1 MQKEVVDL
9 TGFSPDK
16 VKRLAELKVIEFD
29 GKHYNEG
36 TVKQYMNYELKIL
49 NDCCDLNEFITIVGI
64 PKYTGLHN
72 IELHFPDE
80 FPLLNIIK
88 LTSPING
95 KYVYITKN
103 SAIDFKVTL
112 DRKRAIFKTHISTN
126 NLNRKYGLGFKR
138 LKYYTEI
145 RKLNPINAPTGFK
158 EQGLYFPIEEVE
170 TVVAEEKKFLERH
183 YSVSDVKK
191 LLGYSE
197 GSTSSIM
204 ELVKAGYLKFHKTD
218 FGLESNGV
226 SSNKSWITK
235 DSLHLFIES
244 LENDYIKLDYIVDE
258 LKLTRNYLKNKF
270 SVEDKLII
278 SKQTYVK
285 KDNALQFI
293 KKYYLDS
300 IPNLDSTPDLDS
312 IPESCFPCEEQNYYI
327 LKSINKLSL
336 RRETSLYSLLQK
348 SEYKNLFK
356 DFVEPN
362 DTEGYW
368 KINKKE
374 VDDYLEMINDLR
386 RKYYT
391 RPELLDKLNL
401 QKTFRYIPITAI
413 EMPLYMKFFTN
424 LTGEYLYDKQD
435 TLRFLEKKELFSLVF
450 EQLHLEL
457 SDYIKNYIEVRDMP
471 VHLEKTVELL
481 KSFAEKSLSSKQAN
495 PDTSEKYERQYLL
508 SIEYLI
514 NYNLKKELFNYDNA
528 EVQLLINNC
537 PTTSRKIYI
546 WEILLFIKNE
556 RLCKYSLE
564 ELPNPRIKRSYKE
577 NEKISF
583 EDWINIYN
591 YCLKLDNHLNHA
603 IVDKQYA
610 NLWLFIMIL
619 LTNAWR
625 PSDVFRIP
633 PIQPELI
640 GVPNIEW
647 FKIYKLTKPQAQK
660 IINIIRSYNLVTA
673 KNGMPR
679 DFTCNLDLVIP
690 MVTAL
695 CICEFHRRKNNSSS
709 IIDFTSET
717 KKKNRIRAS
726 QFNLFFKKS
735 DDLKH
740 IKFSPLIAN
749 RSLMEHLFYSIQE
762 KKGKGNT
769 AFELVMKLRKHKT
782 EVTKEYIGYGENQI
796 STHLFT
802 RGEFGFLYE
811 QLIEL
816 LTETKES
823 SLHERTTEI
832 SHVKQFFEPFEVENL
847 FNFFSKVMSVQEQN
861 LMDQLL
867 SLSPDDALE
876 HIRNMYLGQMPA
888 KNPNTQCLIYPNCH
902 RPSNQYSCNQCL
914 FAVHN
919 VYALT
924 SIFNEFE
931 DSIQRYKNSNKKG
944 VKQREQNTIIKI
956 QNLLIKTIEKFGE
969 DYVFSFYDGGENLF
983 TQKLAFLEE

>member
-9 TGFSPDK
+9 TGFSPEK
-16 VKRLAELKVIEFD
+16 VKKLAELKLIEFD

-49 NDCCDLNEFITIVGI
+49 NNCYDIDEFTKIAKI

-72 IELHFPDE
+72 IELHYPDE

-88 LTSPING
+88 PTLPING
-95 KYVYITKN
+95 KYVYIVKD
-103 SAIDFKVTL
+103 SALDFKAAL
-112 DRKRAIFKTHISTN
+112 DIKRAIFLTHLSTN
-126 NLNRKYGLGFKR
+126 DLNRKYGLGFAKI
-138 LKYYTEI
+138 KYYTEI
-145 RKLNPINAPTGFK
+145 RKLNPIKAPTGFK
-158 EQGLYFPIEEVE
+158 KRGLYFPIKEVE
-170 TVVAEEKKFLERH
+170 TLVAEEKNFLERH
-183 YSVSDVKK
+183 YPFSEVKK
-191 LLGYSE
+191 LLGYAV
-197 GSTSSIM
+197 GSLSSIM
-204 ELVKAGYLKFHKTD
+204 ELVKAGYLTLHKTD
-218 FGLESNGV
+218 FRLESNGV
-226 SSNKSWITK
+226 SSNTHWITK
-235 DSLHLFIES
+235 ESLHLFLEL
-244 LENDYIKLDYIVDE
+244 LENDYIKLDYIIDK
-258 LKLTRNYLKNKF
+258 LKLTPKYLTKIF
-270 SVEDKLII
+270 SSEDKLII
-278 SKQTYVK
+278 NYQTYIKKVK
-285 KDNALQFI
+285 ALQFM
-293 KKYYLDS
+293 KEYELDS
-300 IPNLDSTPDLDS
+300 IPNPNLPY
-312 IPESCFPCEEQNYYI
+312 EEQNYYT
-327 LKSINKLSL
+327 LKIIEKLSL
-336 RRETSLYSLLQK
+336 RKEKTLYSLLQK
-348 SEYKNLFK
+348 SEYKNLFI
-356 DFVEPN
+356 DFIEPIDN
-362 DTEGYW
+362 EGDW
-368 KINKKE
+368 KLNKIE
-374 VDDYLEMINDLR
+374 VNDYLEMINDLR
-386 RKYYT
+386 KKYYT
-391 RPELLDKLNL
+391 RPELQDKLNL
-401 QKTFRYIPITAI
+401 QKTFKNIPITAI
-413 EMPLYMKFFTN
+413 EMPLFMKFFKS
-424 LTGEYLYDKQD
+424 LTGKYLYDKQEA
-435 TLRFLEKKELFSLVF
+435 LRFLENKELFSLVF
-450 EQLHLEL
+450 EQLHLDL
-457 SDYIKNYIEVRDMP
+457 SDYIKNYIELREIPD
-471 VHLEKTVELL
+471 HLEKTAELL
-481 KSFAEKSLSSKQAN
+481 KSFAEKYLSTKQAS
-495 PDTSEKYERQYLL
+495 PDTSDRYKREYLI

-514 NYNLKKELFNYDNA
+514 NYNLKKELFHFDNA
-528 EVQLLINNC
+528 EVQLFIYNC
-537 PTTSRKIYI
+537 PSTKQKTYL
-546 WEILLFIKNE
+546 WDILSFIKNE

-564 ELPNPRIKRSYKE
+564 EIPSPRNKLSNKE
-577 NEKISF
+577 KEKISF

-610 NLWLFIMIL
+610 SLWLFIMIL

-647 FKIYKLTKPQAQK
+647 FKIHNLTKPQAQK

-717 KKKNRIRAS
+717 KKKNTIRAS
-726 QFNLFFKKS
+726 HFNLFFEKS

-762 KKGKGNT
+762 KKGKGNS

-782 EVTKEYIGYGENQI
+782 EVTKEYIGYSENQI
-796 STHLFT
+796 SIHLFT

-816 LTETKES
+816 LTEVKES
-823 SLHERTTEI
+823 SLQERTTEI
-832 SHVKQFFEPFEVENL
+832 SYVKQFFEPFEVENF
-847 FNFFSKVMSVQEQN
+847 FNFFSKVMSEQEQN

-876 HIRNMYLGQMPA
+876 HMRNMYLGQMPA

-956 QNLLIKTIEKFGE
+956 QNLLIKTIDKFGE

-983 TQKLAFLEE
+983 MQKLALLEE